1 MTDTKIEK
9 LNTSPDA
16 AATEAGTDAAAS
28 AASPSAA
35 GDRELSDQ
43 DVERVSGG
51 AADAEPRPPV
61 RPAVRAL

>member
-1 MTDTKIEK
+1 MADTKIET

-16 AATEAGTDAAAS
+16 AATDAGTDAAAPV
-28 AASPSAA
+28 SPSAA

-43 DVERVSGG
+43 EVERVSGG
-51 AADAEPRPPV
+51 AADAEPRPSV